1 MRFLIKSGIF
11 IWNYT
16 QLRDENVVGFISIS
30 AACGSMQVDFLIKL
44 SLKHGW
50 NCGIYSMLVNH
61 KFNNAGLT
69 KRIVSAVFLSLSLT
83 STLLVT
89 SVHADGGMPIQDTVV
104 FTVPENLA
112 TLSTEEISELRQS
125 HALTLKKT
133 ASNEDEIHRA
143 EEKLY
148 HQLMDHDLVR
158 LSIADVILKL
168 IKEYEIE
175 GEFKDTLMGYQSTFA
190 VDMVEN
196 REAVASL
203 ADYPSYDFRFAA
215 AYMSML
221 YAFQRYPDFYDRLK
235 KDMVDENSHIGVYK
249 KELDESYASV
259 KQARAEMD
267 FVKSGKDIEKVIA
280 ALDDELARREN

>member
-1 MRFLIKSGIF
+1 M
-11 IWNYT
+11 
-16 QLRDENVVGFISIS
+16 VGFISIS

-50 NCGIYSMLVNH
+50 NCGIYSMLLNH

-69 KRIVSAVFLSLSLT
+69 KRIVSAAFLSLSLT
-83 STLLVT
+83 STVVVT
-89 SVHADGGMPIQDTVV
+89 SAHADGGMPIQDTVV
-104 FTVPENLA
+104 FAVPENLA

-125 HALTLKKT
+125 HALSLKKT